1 MTGKGLSTSELLK
14 EIKKDLKDFD
24 GKVNIYKGKYCGGDS
39 KCSGLFYLD
48 NNENP
53 ILKIAKGSN
62 PDQWVGILIHEY
74 CHFLQWR
81 DNVKVWRVFSEGSAS
96 FDDLM
101 LNPKKYKKEIIDL
114 ISLEL
119 DCEKKTVKI
128 IKANNYF
135 DVDLYIKNANAILLK
150 YVYLY
155 YKNKWPNNLSKF
167 KKVQNKCPNK
177 LLKSALDYLEIDKE
191 ILSIFD

>member
-1 MTGKGLSTSELLK
+1 MSHQGLSISELIK
-14 EIKKDLKDFD
+14 EIKKDIEEFD
-24 GKVNIYKGKYCGGDS
+24 GKLNIYKGKYCGGES

-48 NNENP
+48 NNESP

-62 PDQWVGILIHEY
+62 PEQWVGILIHEY

-81 DNVKVWRVFSEGSAS
+81 DNSKAWRTFAEGCAS

-101 LNPKKYKKEIIDL
+101 LNPAKYKKEIIDL

-119 DCEKKTVKI
+119 DCEKKTARI

-135 DVDLYIKNANAILLK
+135 DINIYIKNANAILLK

-155 YKNKWPNNLSKF
+155 YNNKWPSNFSKF
-167 KKVQNKCPNK
+167 KKVQDKCPAK
-177 LLKSALDYLEIDKE
+177 LLKSSSDYLNIDKN
-191 ILSIFD
+191 ILSIFN